1 MLRSPRI
8 DNVVFFVGD
17 LARTERFYAD
27 VVGLT
32 VERQTPED
40 EGEASE
46 GAWLIARIPGN
57 LDLIF
62 FEGEVRPGNSPILV
76 FTLDEGG
83 IDGVVDG
90 LASAG
95 ATIVTP
101 VSHAP
106 GGWSADFT
114 DPDGYVLSL
123 YQTAAKPR

>member
-8 DNVVFFVGD
+8 DNVFFWVAD
-17 LARTERFYAD
+17 LDRTERFYAD

-32 VERQTPED
+32 VERQQPTD
-40 EGEASE
+40 EGEGSE

-57 LDLIF
+57 LDLLF

-76 FTLDEGG
+76 FTLDDGG

-90 LASAG
+90 LAAAG

-106 GGWSADFT
+106 GGWSADFA

-123 YQTAAKPR
+123 YQTNSLPR

>member
-1 MLRSPRI
+1 MLRNPRI
-8 DNVVFFVGD
+8 ENVVFFVSD
-17 LARTERFYAD
+17 IERTERFYAD

-32 VERQTPED
+32 VERQAPD
-40 EGEASE
+40 GDGDGE
-46 GAWLIARIPGN
+46 GAPFLIASIPGN

-90 LASAG
+90 LVAAG

-106 GGWSADFT
+106 GGWSADFA

-123 YQTAAKPR
+123 YQTAQLPR